1 MPQSSKLKAQNSKL
15 KAQSSVH
22 KVKAHRQGCRN
33 SVTEDAR
40 RRNGF
45 VGFTA
50 ALNIQEKV
58 PLLPRGLPE
67 AISLAERVRDFRTS
81 GRDAAMRA
89 A

>member
-1 MPQSSKLKAQNSKL
+1 MLQD
-15 KAQSSVH
+15 SVH
-22 KVKAHRQGCRN
+22 KTKAHRQGCRN

-45 VGFTA
+45 VRFTA
-50 ALNIQEKV
+50 VLNIKETV

-81 GRDAAMRA
+81 GRDAAMRTG
-89 A
+89 